1 MSVRE
6 RSVGGHSED
15 RAHPVED
22 GQLSMALSAVRVSR
36 SVVIMFVCLQS
47 IAGDNI
53 NPITRPMC
61 VWSGPFIIV

>member
-6 RSVGGHSED
+6 RSVGGHTQD

-22 GQLSMALSAVRVSR
+22 GQLSMAVSAVRVSR
-36 SVVIMFVCLQS
+36 SAVLMFVCLQS
-47 IAGDNI
+47 IDEDNI
-53 NPITRPMC
+53 NPITVPMC